1 MSKISLH
8 TGLSTGGVAGLRGL
22 NIFIQDVRNSK
33 SKEAEL
39 ERVEKEL
46 ANIRSKFKNKGLSSY
61 EKKKYASARPS
72 RAFLGETHR
81 GDVAISRVARPVLL
95 SRGPTEEKRKIKRR
109 PPASSI
115 VRATDPPS
123 PVVPGTCGSS
133 CTSSCSGTR
142 STSGTCK
149 SSAS

>member
-72 RAFLGETHR
+72 RAFLGERNPPRRRRHR
-81 GDVAISRVARPVLL
+81 ARRATRSSLARPDRGKKKNQTTPARVVDR
-95 SRGPTEEKRKIKRR
+95 SR
-109 PPASSI
+109 
-115 VRATDPPS
+115 D
-123 PVVPGTCGSS
+123 
-133 CTSSCSGTR
+133 
-142 STSGTCK
+142 
-149 SSAS
+149 